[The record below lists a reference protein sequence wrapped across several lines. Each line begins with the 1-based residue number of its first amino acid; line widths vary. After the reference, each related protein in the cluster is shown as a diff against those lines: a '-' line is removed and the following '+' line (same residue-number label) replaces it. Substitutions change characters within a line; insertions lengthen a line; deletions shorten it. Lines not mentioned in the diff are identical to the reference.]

1 MNQSAPNFVKWY
13 RAIISRVSSIMG
25 VIRQNNLSYLPLN
38 LKNWYISLCLHCSI
52 YKYQPVSSK
61 VGQNIYDSLRSQIGL
76 IKGVIGPE
84 QVELFALELESL
96 LE

>member
-1 MNQSAPNFVKWY
+1 MT
-13 RAIISRVSSIMG
+13 
-25 VIRQNNLSYLPLN
+25 
-38 LKNWYISLCLHCSI
+38 
-52 YKYQPVSSK
+52 
-61 VGQNIYDSLRSQIGL
+61 LRSHMSL